1 MFPVIKAITI
11 KLTLAFNLA
20 CSLSWIN
27 GWMSSC
33 FYIPNASVHFF
44 SSTVLVPVLLSIIEA
59 GTMISRR
66 WFVHHGQDQLW
77 WTDRTLINVRKTQI
91 LNKNGCRSRESRICC
106 LPCTYPYPKKYVLCI
121 RWNSLFV
128 AAQNEW
134 QHPVSVPWGWLQAA
148 NLRQGRTM
156 CLCQKFITELWA
168 NCSNM
173 HNPAI
178 LSWWTC
184 QNNAAVTWL
193 IPPIFVSA
201 EYLAED
207 IHQKNT
213 GQPEHLCDLM
223 LNHMFC
229 DLKN

>member
-1 MFPVIKAITI
+1 MVQWAAASTFQMLASIFFLQRFWFQCYYQSLRLEQWYPEGDSSIMDKTNFDG
-11 KLTLAFNLA
+11 LTEPLKV
-20 CSLSWIN
+20 SQEPQTQKS
-27 GWMSSC
+27 
-33 FYIPNASVHFF
+33 
-44 SSTVLVPVLLSIIEA
+44 
-59 GTMISRR
+59 
-66 WFVHHGQDQLW
+66 
-77 WTDRTLINVRKTQI
+77 INVRKTQI

-173 HNPAI
+173 RNAAI

-184 QNNAAVTWL
+184 QKNAGVTWL